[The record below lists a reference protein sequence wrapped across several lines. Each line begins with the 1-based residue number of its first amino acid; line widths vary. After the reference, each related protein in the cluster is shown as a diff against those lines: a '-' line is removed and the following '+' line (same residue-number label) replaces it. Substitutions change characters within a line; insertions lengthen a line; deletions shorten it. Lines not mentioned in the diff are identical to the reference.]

1 MNIFVAKLSFAV
13 NDEDLNEL
21 FAEYGEVTSARVI
34 IDKMTG
40 KSKGF
45 GFVEMTDDEA
55 AKKAITELDGCEYD
69 GRVIAVSE
77 ARPREERPAGER
89 RSGGFGGGNR
99 GGYGGGGNRGGYG
112 GGNRGGGRY

>member
-1 MNIFVAKLSFAV
+1 MNIFVAKLSFGV

-21 FAEYGEVTSARVI
+21 FAEYGEVSSARVI
-34 IDKMTG
+34 MDKMTG

-45 GFVEMTDDEA
+45 GFVEMSDDEA
-55 AKKAITELDGCEYD
+55 AKKAISELDGCEYD

-89 RSGGFGGGNR
+89 RG
-99 GGYGGGGNRGGYG
+99 GGYG
-112 GGNRGGGRY
+112 GGNRGGGFGGGNRGGGYGGGSRGGRY